1 MPPGLPGQ
9 IPSADSAVL
18 AMLIDDLGR
27 WLAAEYTAVRRLIV
41 KSSTTPALMPSR
53 PVSLMTCR
61 R

>member
-9 IPSADSAVL
+9 SPSADSAVL

-41 KSSTTPALMPSR
+41 KSSTTSTHAIAAGVTGCR
-53 PVSLMTCR
+53 P
-61 R
+61 

>member
-1 MPPGLPGQ
+1 MPPGPGLPGQ

-41 KSSTTPALMPSR
+41 KSSTTSAHAIAAGVTGCR
-53 PVSLMTCR
+53 P
-61 R
+61 